1 VSEKPADNNGAPR
14 NPAEAQLA
22 PPPRRGRPRVW
33 DNEREKERGHR
44 LRRAERAALVVELL
58 IAVRN
63 AEVDD
68 PELHRAAMHGDDTAL
83 LGALVGY
90 YQARNWNLLRWQEQ
104 QRQPQAEEGEGPA
117 SRAPPRK

>member
-1 VSEKPADNNGAPR
+1 MSEKPADNNGAPR

-33 DNEREKERGHR
+33 DNEREKER
-44 LRRAERAALVVELL
+44 
-58 IAVRN
+58 VRN

-83 LGALVGY
+83 LGALVDY